1 MTTTRVHALAE
12 FLDPDLTA
20 MVRRMA
26 YRPRPDTGSTD
37 DNPAIRA
44 MIWQGLVGLG
54 LTGPPPDPAAG
65 PAADGAGPAPVAD
78 SPVGGHE
85 ELVTVA
91 EQLGGAL
98 YQGPLLDTLT
108 AADLFHHAG
117 RRDLPVDGGVA
128 LAVRADGAASP
139 AEPGALT
146 VGPAGGVH
154 AERRFVGFA
163 TEVDH
168 LLVVGTTDDGP
179 RIALVPRAHPTVSIR
194 RHEELGQGELHHVRL
209 AGTPAVW
216 TADGTGWSRALTAAR
231 IRQAGY
237 LVGLARGAHDLAVAY
252 ARERQQFGQ
261 PIGRFQAIAFRLA
274 ELSIHLDAAR
284 LLTRDAARDA
294 DQGRDTRFAAARC
307 LATAAD
313 LARTMTTEALQVQG
327 ASGLVNDHD
336 AHLFHRRAAIES
348 LWLGSPTQ
356 LRAEV
361 LPLLREQLR

>member
-26 YRPRPDTGSTD
+26 YRPRPDNGSTD

-54 LTGPPPDPAAG
+54 LTGPPPDTAG

-85 ELVTVA
+85 ELVAIT
-91 EQLGGAL
+91 ERLGAAL
-98 YQGPLLDTLT
+98 YQGPLLDTVT
-108 AADLFHHAG
+108 AADLLARDG
-117 RRDLPVDGGVA
+117 RDLPGDGGIA

-139 AEPGALT
+139 ADPGAMT
-146 VGPAGGVH
+146 VDPTTGGIH

-163 TEVDH
+163 AEVDH

-179 RIALVPRAHPTVSIR
+179 RIALVPRDHPTVTVR

-209 AGTPAVW
+209 TGTPAVW
-216 TADGTGWSRALTAAR
+216 SADGSGWSRALATAR

-237 LVGLARGAHDLAVAY
+237 LVGLARGAFDLAVAY
-252 ARERQQFGQ
+252 ARQRQQFGQ

-284 LLTRDAARDA
+284 LLTLDAARDA
-294 DQGRDTRFAAARC
+294 DQGRDTRPAAARC

-313 LARTMTTEALQVQG
+313 LARTMTTEALQVHG